1 MKEKRKGYKT
11 MLEQME
17 ANKRYLENNKEAK
30 EKKKI
35 TILRSN
41 GKNFIKNYSD
51 MASLKEFE
59 ILIKERK
66 KELELQK

>member
-17 ANKRYLENNKEAK
+17 ANKRYLQNNEEAK
-30 EKKKI
+30 LKKKI
-35 TILRSN
+35 TSLRGN
-41 GKNFIKNYSD
+41 GKNYIKNYAD
-51 MASLKEFE
+51 LTGLQEFE
-59 ILIKERK
+59 ALIQERK

>member
-51 MASLKEFE
+51 MSSLKEFE

>member
-17 ANKRYLENNKEAK
+17 ANKRYLQNNEEAK
-30 EKKKI
+30 LKKKI
-35 TILRSN
+35 TSLRGN
-41 GKNFIKNYSD
+41 GKNYIKNYAD
-51 MASLKEFE
+51 LLGLQEFE
-59 ILIKERK
+59 ALIQERK